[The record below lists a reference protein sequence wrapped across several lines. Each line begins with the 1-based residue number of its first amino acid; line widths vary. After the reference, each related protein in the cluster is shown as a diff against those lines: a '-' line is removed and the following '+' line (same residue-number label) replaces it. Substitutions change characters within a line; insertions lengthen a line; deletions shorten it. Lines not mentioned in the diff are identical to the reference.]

1 MRLAKPRY
9 TAYIMIIG
17 ASALIL
23 ASMVG
28 AEPADEKGSAA
39 ISVGIDFLWIAVIL
53 MAAKLSNLVTRFGQP
68 PVLGELLVG
77 VVLGNLT
84 LVGFTFFEP
93 IETDFIIRFLAE
105 LGVFILLFQ
114 VGLESNVQK
123 MLQVGPQAFLV
134 ACVGV
139 IVPFILGTA
148 VVGPLLLPDLSFNA
162 HLFLGAVLTATS
174 VGITAR
180 VFHDLG
186 KLHIPEAQI
195 VMGAAAIDDVLGLT
209 ILAVVKA
216 IVETGHVSFTGIGW
230 ITGKAVFFLVGAISL
245 GQLLASRLGQLLSKI
260 NPGIG
265 MKFILA
271 VSFGLFFAFLAENM
285 GLAPIVGAF
294 AAGLVLE
301 PVHFRHFNDPTIISD
316 INASVKDASPEVKRA
331 VSDVLASLSRS
342 HVQDLLQPL
351 SYFLVPIFF
360 VLTGMQVKLE
370 TLFNRPVL
378 LSVSAITAAA
388 IGGKIVAGLVAGRVN
403 KSIIGWG
410 MVPRGEIGLIFAATG
425 KAMGVVSDEIFSIIV
440 IVIMLTTILPPPIL
454 NFLLKRHKTP
464 GAPKSRIRSHPS

>member
-68 PVLGELLVG
+68 PVLGELLAG
-77 VVLGNLT
+77 VVMGNLT

-123 MLQVGPQAFLV
+123 ML
-134 ACVGV
+134 
-139 IVPFILGTA
+139 
-148 VVGPLLLPDLSFNA
+148 LPDLSFNA
-162 HLFLGAVLTATS
+162 HLFLGAILTATS